1 MASEKI
7 IELDTQTFEET
18 INTPDKPVLVDF
30 WAPWCGPCKL
40 IAPLLEELAGA
51 VGDNAIISKV
61 NVDHN
66 SEISARFNVRSIPTL
81 MVFKGGQLLETIVG
95 AQTSKAELESK
106 LKAHY

>member
-1 MASEKI
+1 MASDKI

-18 INTPDKPVLVDF
+18 INTADKPVLVDF

-51 VGDNAIISKV
+51 AGDNAIISKV

-81 MVFKGGQLLETIVG
+81 MIFKGGKLLETIVG
-95 AQTSKAELESK
+95 AQTSKAELENK